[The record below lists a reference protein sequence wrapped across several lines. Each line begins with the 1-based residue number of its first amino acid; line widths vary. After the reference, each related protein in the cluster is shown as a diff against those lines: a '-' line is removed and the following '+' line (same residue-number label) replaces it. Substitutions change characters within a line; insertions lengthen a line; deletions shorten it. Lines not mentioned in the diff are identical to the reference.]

1 MWSEPQFTVHAAEG
15 LIVMKPLFQA
25 EERILKK
32 VRRKIRNKQSA
43 QDSRRRRKEYV
54 DGLENRCKKKI
65 EFVMFEYCVDIRRL
79 HVCVCL
85 CYRAAT
91 CLAQNK
97 ELQRTVERLEK
108 HNMYDPAI
116 IIIMLLMLLLL
127 LW

>member
-1 MWSEPQFTVHAAEG
+1 MWSEPQFTVHAVEG

-54 DGLENRCKKKI
+54 DGLENRCRKN

-79 HVCVCL
+79 HVCVSV

-116 IIIMLLMLLLL
+116 IIIMLLMLLIL

>member
-1 MWSEPQFTVHAAEG
+1 MHADEG

-54 DGLENRCKKKI
+54 DGLENRCRKKN

-79 HVCVCL
+79 HVCVCVSVL
-85 CYRAAT
+85 QGSNLFGSEQRAAENSGT
-91 CLAQNK
+91 TGETQH
-97 ELQRTVERLEK
+97 V
-108 HNMYDPAI
+108 
-116 IIIMLLMLLLL
+116 
-127 LW
+127 